1 MELMSTSQDTAAA
14 LEAWLVA
21 SLPWL
26 GAALLLAVGA
36 GVVGVFMIVRRTQDL
51 ERLAGRLDVLEDLK
65 ATLGR
70 LADARGDLDVR
81 RIEHLLIEIRDGQRR
96 VEDRLLRA
104 VEAARA
110 SGSPHSAAGSLSERV
125 IDRLLALGYE
135 RIQLITPVDQLPAG
149 EAAEG
154 EVLVEAH
161 RNGVLCKGRVSV
173 SAGALVDVELK
184 PAYTAFP

>member
-1 MELMSTSQDTAAA
+1 MEPMTTTQDTAAA

-26 GAALLLAVGA
+26 GAALLLAVSA
-36 GVVGVFMIVRRTQDL
+36 GVVGVFLIVRRFHDL
-51 ERLAGRLDVLEDLK
+51 ERLASRLDALEDLK
-65 ATLGR
+65 VSLGR
-70 LADARGDLDVR
+70 LADAHGDLEVR

-104 VEAARA
+104 VEAARTP
-110 SGSPHSAAGSLSERV
+110 GSAHPTPGGLSDRV

-135 RIQLITPVDQLPAG
+135 RVQLITPVDELPADDAG
-149 EAAEG
+149 EG
-154 EVLVEAH
+154 EVRVEAH
-161 RNGVLCKGRVSV
+161 RNGVLCKGRVRV
-173 SAGALVDVELK
+173 RDGALVDVELK